1 MQGTQEQAVTGSRR
15 WARLVIGAAVVAA
28 LVTGCGQADQA
39 SGPAPSS
46 TSQQPPAGQG
56 GQQPQADPGQTPGT
70 VRLPAGGSAKLVAED
85 VGADGA
91 LVIPQS
97 LDEAA
102 WWGSGLGA
110 DKGVTLFSGHVNWK
124 GKTGPFDQLWQV
136 KAGQV
141 VTVTDTAGAQ
151 WGYRVDDVRTIHKSG
166 LAAESEKLFSPDGP
180 HRLVLVTCGGD
191 YVGGTEGYDDNRVA
205 TAELVT
211 RP

>member
-15 WARLVIGAAVVAA
+15 WARLAIGAAVVAA
-28 LVTGCGQADQA
+28 LATGCGQADQVA
-39 SGPAPSS
+39 AAGPTPSS
-46 TSQQPPAGQG
+46 QQQPAGQG
-56 GQQPQADPGQTPGT
+56 GQQPQADPGTTPGT

-136 KAGQV
+136 KAGQT